1 MAEKAFITPMI
12 LKWARE
18 SARISLEDSAKKVN
32 VSIEKFTTWEN
43 GTEYPTIRQA
53 QILAKTYRRP
63 FSLFFLPEIPRDFHP
78 LQDFRK
84 SDSLKLDTA
93 SLFIIREIQQKQ
105 TWISELFEDSREE
118 PLNFV
123 GKFSINSNAKDVAN
137 DILTTLNITPGNY
150 QKEPIKEWVEKT
162 ELAGIFISRT
172 SFIHSKLV
180 LNKDIIQG
188 FAIADKFAPF
198 IFINSKNWKAP
209 QLFTLVHELAHI
221 WISES
226 GISNEIDID
235 FSEKN
240 ISKYNPVEL
249 FCNQVAANVLMPEEK
264 IRELSNYD
272 FSSNKEI
279 FQNAKIFGIS
289 SFALLV
295 RALKLNIITQAEY
308 KSLKLEAE
316 NEFAN
321 FLEREELKKEKQKKN
336 AGGPDPYLLKLN
348 KNSRLF
354 TRVVMDSFKTGMISP
369 SIASNLLNTQI
380 NKFQKF
386 EKLLV

>member
-32 VSIEKFTTWEN
+32 VSIEKFTAWEN
-43 GTEYPTIRQA
+43 GTDYPTIRQA
-53 QILAKTYRRP
+53 QILAKSYRRP

-105 TWISELFEDSREE
+105 AWISELFEDSREDSL
-118 PLNFV
+118 PFV
-123 GKFSINSNAKDVAN
+123 GKFSINSNPKDVAN
-137 DILTTLNITPGNY
+137 DILKTLKITPGNY
-150 QKEPIKEWVEKT
+150 QKEPINEWIEKT

-209 QLFTLVHELAHI
+209 QLFTLVHELVHI

-240 ISKYNPVEL
+240 KSKYHPVEL
-249 FCNQVAANVLMPEEK
+249 FCNEVAANVLMPEEK
-264 IRELSNYD
+264 IRQLSSYE

-279 FQNAKIFGIS
+279 FKNAKDFGIS

-295 RALKLNIITQAEY
+295 RALKLNLVTQAEY
-308 KSLKLEAE
+308 RSLKREAE
-316 NEFAN
+316 NEFAD
-321 FLEREELKKEKQKKN
+321 FLEREQLKKEKQKKN
-336 AGGPDPYLLKLN
+336 IGGPNPYLLKLN

-354 TRVVMDSFKTGMISP
+354 TRVVMDSFKTGIISP

-380 NKFQKF
+380 NKFQNF
-386 EKLLV
+386 EKLLT